1 MYARLDTVHERGGH
15 PDRQTDRHARRL
27 RSRLWI
33 VSRSKACCEMRSDYW
48 VRYNFQVVFFCSG
61 LDSSSCFQCI
71 SLLKSLA
78 RGGRTIIC
86 TIHQPSAKLFDMFD
100 LVSQLEFILFL
111 TREPFIDN
119 DNRNIVREFAFYE
132 LKNCKK
138 S

>member
-1 MYARLDTVHERGGH
+1 
-15 PDRQTDRHARRL
+15 
-27 RSRLWI
+27 
-33 VSRSKACCEMRSDYW
+33 
-48 VRYNFQVVFFCSG
+48 
-61 LDSSSCFQCI
+61 
-71 SLLKSLA
+71 LA
-78 RGGRTIIC
+78 RGGRTVIC